1 MIELWFSQSESALVM
16 GAKSNGKPISS
27 WTDLGPDLQMRFNAG
42 PRACRNTVEI
52 GRQRQGIRII
62 AAFRH
67 RAVRS
72 DDAVRRPAGLR

>member
-1 MIELWFSQSESALVM
+1 MMELWFSQSESALVM

-52 GRQRQGIRII
+52 GRQRQVIRII
-62 AAFRH
+62 AG
-67 RAVRS
+67 V
-72 DDAVRRPAGLR
+72 